1 MQAKLSRDEYK
12 KEEAQRNRAAQAHL
26 DSIIAHPEDE
36 ETVFKGV
43 RGYFQ
48 QRFFLDDEEMNADSM
63 LSLSKKSID
72 KLLQKYDAKDLKDL
86 GSKCTSESSAMTKR
100 ILFIMTIS
108 NKLQID
114 YDPDD
119 WGAIDSLSDLGKV
132 ICKELNSVPS
142 K

>member
-1 MQAKLSRDEYK
+1 
-12 KEEAQRNRAAQAHL
+12 
-26 DSIIAHPEDE
+26 
-36 ETVFKGV
+36 
-43 RGYFQ
+43 
-48 QRFFLDDEEMNADSM
+48 
-63 LSLSKKSID
+63 
-72 KLLQKYDAKDLKDL
+72 
-86 GSKCTSESSAMTKR
+86 MTKR

-132 ICKELNSVPS
+132 IWKELNSVPS